1 MKKLSLIFGLALGM
15 LTVGCSQEPVVEDN
29 APAFG
34 NTVTLGVSLDQEDA
48 RTSLGSLVGD
58 KYAVLWSAGDKISV
72 NGTASEAVAEQYV
85 GTASAS
91 FAVADVIAPY
101 NVIYPANALNA
112 KGKLELATSQV
123 YTAGSFAEGSS
134 VLAGYAEANTVNL
147 KHMLSVIKLT
157 IAQGSETTAA
167 FNSITVTSLS
177 GRAVSGLF
185 DVDYQGAAI
194 SPVAGAGKDFVTVT
208 NVPIVDGKAV
218 VYVTIPAGDYVNGLE
233 VKVVGSD
240 FSAMTRTA
248 YTANG
253 IVLGAGYL
261 VTMPELTFAGKASDE
276 IVISTAEQLQSLRE
290 TTLASENTFKG
301 TIKLA
306 NDIDMTGI
314 ITDGV
319 KAVLNA
325 GATFDG
331 QGYSIQNW
339 TASQG
344 LIYENYGTIKNIVL
358 DKSCQFVPD
367 LANNSELACGYI
379 AMANLGTVSG
389 CTNNADITFDDATL
403 KVQKNRFIGAIVGA
417 IGQGLV
423 AAKTP
428 GDPDSNT
435 DKVTYKNA
443 RVENCVNNGK
453 IQLTFGGYQNGWWYS
468 GGVVG
473 SYLPHAETSNGGIFN
488 CVNNGDISL
497 NVGANEKVTCV
508 GGVIGSAGKVYN
520 KAADNKLEYYC
531 TVENCVNNG
540 KVSYCCLSQGQQ
552 LHYGG
557 VAGATHAK
565 VISCKNNGSVTF
577 LAETEQVK
585 PTLYM
590 AGIAGVSS
598 GDFTDCHNAGT
609 LTIDNIDFGYWVGL
623 GGLTGRCVNT
633 PAMTVSDCT
642 NSGKIQIDFTAS
654 ANQVHNVAGLVGI
667 ADGGNI
673 SILNCHNTGEIT
685 MTTPGTGACG
695 AQIGGIAA
703 KITKPGDVENC
714 TNTAAITFNTSA
726 AAGKNSWLGGIVAY
740 VETSVVDV
748 TNCVNTGAVTF
759 NNTGAAE
766 VFGGVGGVVGF
777 YYKTGSTMTN
787 CVNKGAVS
795 LLGALMA
802 ESCIGGLVGTN
813 CNNFVDCKSLGSITL
828 NNTSANNALIGGVA
842 ARLNNSDC
850 TWNGV
855 EINCA
860 INYEGTAIFG
870 LLQADTWI
878 SPAYATVG
886 AITPCVVKS
895 TTTVNGVAVTAE
907 MLADHSVLVGRDQMV
922 DVLDENKFIISVGDR
937 TTSAFKIAEGGL
949 VLE

>member
-15 LTVGCSQEPVVEDN
+15 LTVGCSQAPVTEENPVL
-29 APAFG
+29 G

-48 RTSLGSLVGD
+48 RTSLGNLVGE

-72 NGTASEAVAEQYV
+72 NGTVSEAVAEQYV
-85 GTASAS
+85 GTASAA
-91 FAVADVIAPY
+91 FAVANVTAPY
-101 NVIYPANALNA
+101 SVIYPANALNTE
-112 KGKLELATSQV
+112 GNLELATSQA
-123 YTAGSFAEGSS
+123 YAAGSFAEG
-134 VLAGYAEANTVNL
+134 VAVMAGYAEADAVNL
-147 KHMLSVIKLT
+147 KHMLSFIKLT
-157 IAQGSETTAA
+157 IAQGAEATAA

-177 GRAVSGLF
+177 GRAISGEF
-185 DVDYQGAAI
+185 AVDYQGAEI

-218 VYVTIPAGDYVNGLE
+218 VYIAVPSGEYVNGFE

-240 FSAMTRTA
+240 FSVMTRTA

-253 IVLGAGYL
+253 LELGAGYL
-261 VTMPELTFAGKASDE
+261 VAMPELTFAGKASED
-276 IVISTAEQLQSLRE
+276 IVINTAAELQTLRE

-301 TIKLA
+301 TIKLGC
-306 NDIDMTGI
+306 DIDMTGVI
-314 ITDGV
+314 LDGV
-319 KAVLNA
+319 QAYLYE

-331 QGYSIQNW
+331 QGYAIKNW
-339 TASQG
+339 TAYEG
-344 LIYENYGTIKNIVL
+344 LFYENYGTIKNVVL
-358 DKSCQFVPD
+358 DKSCSFSID
-367 LANNSELACGYI
+367 LSSTAVLACGYI

-389 CTNNADITFDDATL
+389 CTNNADITFEDTTL

-417 IGQGLV
+417 MGQTLTRG
-423 AAKTP
+423 TTI
-428 GDPDSNT
+428 GDPDSDA
-435 DKVTYKNA
+435 DKTTYKNA

-473 SYLPHAETSNGGIFN
+473 SYLPHAEISDGGIFN

-497 NVGANEKVTCV
+497 NVGANEKVTAV
-508 GGVIGSAGKVYN
+508 GGVIGSAGKLYN
-520 KAADNKLEYYC
+520 SAANNKLAYYC
-531 TVENCVNNG
+531 IVENCVNNG

-577 LAETEQVK
+577 STETEQIK

-609 LTIDNIDFGYWVGL
+609 LIIDNIDFGYWVGL
-623 GGLTGRCVNT
+623 GGITGRCVNT

-642 NSGKIQIDFTAS
+642 NSGKIKVDFTAS
-654 ANQVHNVAGLVGI
+654 AAQVHNVAGLVAI
-667 ADGGNI
+667 ADGGDI
-673 SILNCHNTGEIT
+673 SIVNCHNTGEIT

-726 AAGKNSWLGGIVAY
+726 AAGKNSWLGGIVAD
-740 VETSVVDV
+740 VESSVVNV

-759 NNTGAAE
+759 NNTGTAE
-766 VFGGVGGVVGF
+766 VYGGVGGVVGN
-777 YYKTGSTMTN
+777 YYKVGGTMTD

-795 LLGALMA
+795 LLGALKA
-802 ESCIGGLVGTN
+802 DSCIGGLAGTN
-813 CNNFVDCKSLGSITL
+813 INSFAGCKSLGSITL
-828 NNTSANNALIGGVA
+828 NNTGSSSALIGAIGG
-842 ARLNNSDC
+842 RLNNSSC
-850 TWNGV
+850 TWNGL

-860 INYEGTAIFG
+860 VNYNEGNNIFG
-870 LLQADTWI
+870 LLQADTWL
-878 SPAYATVG
+878 STNYATVG
-886 AITPCVVKS
+886 AVTPCVVKS
-895 TTTVNGVAVTAE
+895 TTTVNGEAVTAAQ
-907 MLADHSVLVGRDQMV
+907 LAERSFLVGRDQKV
-922 DVLDENKFIISVGDR
+922 ADGSLE
-937 TTSAFKIAEGGL
+937 TSSFVIAEGGV

>member
-15 LTVGCSQEPVVEDN
+15 LTVGCSEAPIFEQD
-29 APAFG
+29 APAVG
-34 NTVTLGVSLDQEDA
+34 NTITLGVSLDDEA
-48 RTSLGSLVGD
+48 RTSLGGLVGD
-58 KYAVLWSAGDKISV
+58 KYSVLWSAGDKIAV
-72 NGTASEAVAEQYV
+72 NGTASEAVDAQYV
-85 GTASAS
+85 GKSSAE
-91 FAVADVIAPY
+91 FIIADVVAPY

-112 KGKLELATSQV
+112 EGKLELATSQA
-123 YTAGSFAEGSS
+123 YTAGSFAEG
-134 VLAGYAEANTVNL
+134 VAVMTGYTTTTDKVTLN
-147 KHMLSVIKLT
+147 HMLSFIKLT
-157 IAQGSETTAA
+157 IAQGSETTNA
-167 FNSITVTSLS
+167 FNSITLTSLS
-177 GRAVSGLF
+177 GRAISGKF
-185 DVDYQGAAI
+185 DVDYQGAEI
-194 SPVAGAGKDFVTVT
+194 TPVAGAGKDFVTVT

-218 VYVTIPAGDYVNGLE
+218 VYIAVPSGEYVNGLE

-240 FSAMTRTA
+240 LTVMSRTA

-253 IVLGAGYL
+253 INLGDGYL
-261 VTMPELTFAGKASDE
+261 VTMPELTFAGKQTNE
-276 IVISTAEQLQSLRE
+276 IVINSAAELQALRE
-290 TTLASENTFKG
+290 TTLASENTFRG
-301 TIKLA
+301 TIKLGG
-306 NDIDMTGI
+306 DIDMTGVNL
-314 ITDGV
+314 DGV
-319 KAVLNA
+319 QAYLYD

-331 QGYSIQNW
+331 QGYAIKNW
-339 TASQG
+339 TACEG
-344 LIYENYGTIKNIVL
+344 LFYENYGTIKNIVL
-358 DKSCQFVPD
+358 DKSCKFSVD
-367 LANNSELACGYI
+367 LSSTAVLACGYI

-389 CTNNADITFDDATL
+389 CTNNADITYDDVNL

-417 IGQGLV
+417 MGQRLS
-423 AAKTP
+423 AAATI
-428 GDPDSNT
+428 GDPDS
-435 DKVTYKNA
+435 DKDKTTYKNA

-473 SYLPHAETSNGGIFN
+473 AYLPHAETSTGGVFN
-488 CVNNGDISL
+488 CVNNGNISL

-531 TVENCVNNG
+531 IVENCVNNG

-552 LHYGG
+552 FHYGG
-557 VAGATHAK
+557 VAGAAHAK

-577 LAETEQVK
+577 LADTEKVS

-590 AGIAGVSS
+590 AGIAGISS

-685 MTTPGTGACG
+685 MTTPGTGQCG

-726 AAGKNSWLGGIVAY
+726 AAGKNSWLGGIVAD
-740 VETSVVDV
+740 VESSVVNV

-759 NNTGAAE
+759 NNTGTAE
-766 VFGGVGGVVGF
+766 VYGGVGGVVGN
-777 YYKTGSTMTN
+777 YYKVGGTMTG

-795 LLGALMA
+795 LLGALKA
-802 ESCIGGLVGTN
+802 DSCIGGLVGTN
-813 CNNFVDCKSLGSITL
+813 CNNFDNCKSLGNVTV
-828 NNTSANNALIGGVA
+828 NNAGTSLVHISAVA
-842 ARLNNSDC
+842 SRLNNSSC
-850 TWNGV
+850 TWNGL

-860 INYEGTAIFG
+860 VNYNEGNNNFG
-870 LLQADTWI
+870 LLQGDTWL
-878 SPAYATVG
+878 STAYATVG
-886 AITPCVVKS
+886 AVTPCVVKS
-895 TTTVNGVAVTAE
+895 TTTVNGEAVTAE
-907 MLADHSVLVGRDQMV
+907 RIAERSFLVGRDQKVV
-922 DVLDENKFIISVGDR
+922 DGTVAESCFV
-937 TTSAFKIAEGGL
+937 IAEGGL
-949 VLE
+949 ILE

>member
-1 MKKLSLIFGLALGM
+1 MKRLSLIFGLALGM
-15 LTVGCSQEPVVEDN
+15 LAVGCSDAPVVEQE
-29 APAFG
+29 G
-34 NTVTLGVSLDQEDA
+34 SVSGTITLGVSLDDQA
-48 RTSLGSLVGD
+48 RTSLGELVGD
-58 KYAVLWSAGDKISV
+58 KYSVLWSAGDKIAV

-85 GTASAS
+85 GKSSAV
-91 FAVADVIAPY
+91 FTIADVTAPY

-112 KGKLELATSQV
+112 EGKLELATSQA
-123 YTAGSFAEGSS
+123 YTEGSFAEG
-134 VLAGYAEANTVNL
+134 VAVMTGYTATADIVNL
-147 KHMLSVIKLT
+147 QHMLSFIKLT
-157 IAQGSETTAA
+157 IAQGSEATAA
-167 FNSITVTSLS
+167 FNSITLTSLS

-185 DVDYQGAAI
+185 DVDYQGAEI

-208 NVPIVDGKAV
+208 NVPIVNGKAV
-218 VYVTIPAGDYVNGLE
+218 VYIAVPSGEYVNGFE

-240 FSAMTRTA
+240 LTAMSRTA

-253 IVLGAGYL
+253 INLGDGYL
-261 VTMPELTFAGKASDE
+261 VAMPELTFAGKASNE
-276 IVISTAEQLQSLRE
+276 IVINSAADLQTLLE
-290 TTLASENTFKG
+290 TTLVSENTFKG
-301 TIKLA
+301 TIKLGA
-306 NDIDMTGI
+306 DIDMTGV

-319 KAVLNA
+319 QAYLYD

-331 QGYSIQNW
+331 QGFAIKNW
-339 TASQG
+339 TTSAG

-358 DKSCQFVPD
+358 DKSCQFTID
-367 LANNSELACGYI
+367 LSSTAVLACGYI

-389 CTNNADITFDDATL
+389 CTNNADITFEDATL

-417 IGQGLV
+417 MGQRLSAG
-423 AAKTP
+423 AP
-428 GDPDSNT
+428 IGDPDSDA

-453 IQLTFGGYQNGWWYS
+453 IQLTFGGYQNGWWYL

-473 SYLPHAETSNGGIFN
+473 SYLPHSEISDGGIFN
-488 CVNNGDISL
+488 CVNNGEISL
-497 NVGANEKVTCV
+497 NVGANEKVTAV
-508 GGVIGSAGKVYN
+508 GGVIGSAGKLYN
-520 KAADNKLEYYC
+520 TAVNNKLAYYC

-577 LAETEQVK
+577 LAETEKVN

-609 LTIDNIDFGYWVGL
+609 VGIDNIDFGYWVAMAGI
-623 GGLTGRCVNT
+623 TGRSFNYNPVT
-633 PAMTVSDCT
+633 IADCT
-642 NSGKIQIDFTAS
+642 NDGPLYANFIAS
-654 ANQVHNVAGLVGI
+654 AAQVHNVAGLVAI
-667 ADGGNI
+667 ADGGDI
-673 SILNCHNTGEIT
+673 SIVNCHNTGEIT

-703 KITKPGDVENC
+703 KITKPGTVENC

-726 AAGKNSWLGGIVAY
+726 AAGKNSWLGGIVADI
-740 VETSVVDV
+740 ENSVIDV

-759 NNTGAAE
+759 NNTGTAE
-766 VFGGVGGVVGF
+766 VYGGVGGVVGN
-777 YYKTGSTMTN
+777 YYKVGGTMTD
-787 CVNKGAVS
+787 CVNKGTVS
-795 LLGALMA
+795 LLGALKA

-813 CNNFVDCKSLGSITL
+813 CNSFDNCKSLGNVTV
-828 NNTSANNALIGGVA
+828 NNAGTGLVHISAVA
-842 ARLNNSDC
+842 SRLNNSSC
-850 TWNGV
+850 NWNGL

-860 INYEGTAIFG
+860 VNYNEGNNNFG
-870 LLQADTWI
+870 LLQADTWLTT
-878 SPAYATVG
+878 AYATVG

-895 TTTVNGVAVTAE
+895 TTTVNGEAVTAAQIAE
-907 MLADHSVLVGRDQMV
+907 PSFLVGRDQKV
-922 DVLDENKFIISVGDR
+922 ADGTLEVSSFV
-937 TTSAFKIAEGGL
+937 IAEGGL
-949 VLE
+949 ILE